1 MSRPPRKTD
10 KHSLPPFHFFPPLHF
25 LGLTGPTGE
34 TVSVHS
40 PASVELHVR
49 IEQGDD
55 GGGGGSPAADSGP
68 DQPFLLVVTNHFDE
82 ARAVLTVGLVH
93 KALQVLLQLRWTGG
107 GTNTNKTECYSH
119 RSLLLDQTNC
129 SLILYFTLLK
139 LFKFF

>member
-1 MSRPPRKTD
+1 M
-10 KHSLPPFHFFPPLHF
+10 
-25 LGLTGPTGE
+25 
-34 TVSVHS
+34 SVHS

-68 DQPFLLVVTNHFDE
+68 DQPFLLVVTDHFDE

-107 GTNTNKTECYSH
+107 GTHKQTGMLQSHNVTNGAVETPPAGH
-119 RSLLLDQTNC
+119 R
-129 SLILYFTLLK
+129 
-139 LFKFF
+139 